1 MKCKKGLLKIQKIG
15 IGSLL
20 GFTGFI
26 IMSFGSAF
34 SNMWIVRAGIVLT
47 TIGVWLVSWN

>member
-1 MKCKKGLLKIQKIG
+1 MNKKGLLKIQKIG
-15 IGSLL
+15 IGSLFGVL
-20 GFTGFI
+20 GFI

-34 SNMWIVRAGIVLT
+34 SNVWIIRGGIVIT